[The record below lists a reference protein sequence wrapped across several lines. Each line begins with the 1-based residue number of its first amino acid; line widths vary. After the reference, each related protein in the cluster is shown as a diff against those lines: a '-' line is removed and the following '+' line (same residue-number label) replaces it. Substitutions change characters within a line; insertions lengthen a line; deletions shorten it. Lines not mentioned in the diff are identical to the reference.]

1 MKSIFSAI
9 FLTLLLHGNGLAN
22 DPSTVEVEVMA
33 KSSTSWDGENL
44 PNYARGKPEITILKI
59 VTPPGTTLP
68 VHKHSMINAGVL
80 LNGELTVV
88 TQENKT
94 LHLKSGD
101 TIVEVVNK
109 WHYGKNEGKKPAEII
124 VFYAGTVGEP
134 LSIKK

>member
-1 MKSIFSAI
+1 M
-9 FLTLLLHGNGLAN
+9 LHGNGSAN

-44 PNYARGKPEITILKI
+44 PNYARGMPEVTILKI
-59 VTPPGTTLP
+59 VIPPGTTLP

-80 LNGELTVV
+80 LKGELTVV